1 MNKQTR
7 GVWYAILAAAF
18 YALNAPLSKLLLGH
32 VPPTMMAAF
41 LYLGAAKTSA
51 YYAIAPFIGVAMSLV
66 IFRELPHWSFFGALA
81 IMIVATVL
89 VTRDGFD
96 AERS

>member
-1 MNKQTR
+1 MNKQTK

-66 IFRELPHWSFFGALA
+66 IFREVPSLTFLIALA
-81 IMIVATVL
+81 VMIAGACV
-89 VTRDGFD
+89 VTAADQN
-96 AERS
+96 

>member
-1 MNKQTR
+1 MSKQTK

-51 YYAIAPFIGVAMSLV
+51 YYAIAPFIGVALSLL
-66 IFRELPHWSFFGALA
+66 IFMEMPSASFITAL
-81 IMIVATVL
+81 IVMIAGTFVVTVA
-89 VTRDGFD
+89 D
-96 AERS
+96 SQ

>member
-1 MNKQTR
+1 MNKQTK

-66 IFRELPHWSFFGALA
+66 IFRETPSLTFLIALA
-81 IMIVATVL
+81 VMIAGACV
-89 VTRDGFD
+89 VTAADQN
-96 AERS
+96 

>member
-1 MNKQTR
+1 MNKQTK

-66 IFRELPHWSFFGALA
+66 IFREVPRLTFLIALA
-81 IMIVATVL
+81 VRIAGACV
-89 VTRDGFD
+89 VTAADQN
-96 AERS
+96 

>member
-1 MNKQTR
+1 MNKQTK

-66 IFRELPHWSFFGALA
+66 IFREMPSLTFLIALA
-81 IMIVATVL
+81 VMIAGACV
-89 VTRDGFD
+89 VTAADQN
-96 AERS
+96 